1 MKHTKIVAT
10 VSDLRCE
17 VEFIKS
23 LYDEGM
29 NVVRMNTAHM
39 DFDGI
44 AKVVNNTRAV
54 SDQIAVLL
62 DTKGPE
68 IRTTKCDSPIL
79 VEGGD
84 KVKVCGDPTQKSTAE
99 CICVSYVD
107 MVKDVAVGSPI
118 LFDDGEIELVVESK
132 DEKYLYCSATNK
144 GELGS
149 RKSVNVPNDKIN
161 LPALTEKDR
170 NNIIFSMTVG
180 IDYIA
185 HSFVR
190 SPADV
195 KEIQDI
201 LDAHGSDVKIIA
213 KIENQE
219 GVENIDE
226 ILKVVHGVMVA
237 RGDLGIEIPQEK
249 IPGIQRHLIRQCV
262 KAKKPV
268 IVATQM
274 LHSMI
279 KNPRP
284 TRAEVADIANAIYY
298 RTDAVMLSGET
309 AYGDYPVEAVRTMAK
324 VAAEAEKNKLTQN
337 DIRIPMPEDEI
348 DVTSF
353 LAKQAVRSCN
363 VIETKAIVTDSYSGD
378 TARSVSAF
386 RGKMPIY
393 AQCYKKSTMRQLAL
407 SYGVFATY
415 MEDEGDTR
423 KYMTILLDKLVA
435 NGQLAE
441 EDLVSYLG
449 GSFGKGGGTSFL
461 EILKL
466 SSLKKTFLD

>member
-44 AKVVNNTRAV
+44 SKVVNNTRAV
-54 SDQIAVLL
+54 SDQLAVLL

-68 IRTTKCDSPIL
+68 IRTTKCDDKIV
-79 VEGGD
+79 VEGGQ
-84 KVKVCGDPTQKSTAE
+84 KVKVTGNPEKMSSAE
-99 CICVSYVD
+99 CIYVSYLD
-107 MVKDVAVGSPI
+107 MVKDVSVGNPI
-118 LFDDGEIELVVESK
+118 LFDDGEIELLVESK
-132 DEKYLYCSATNK
+132 DDDYLYCVATNN
-144 GELGS
+144 GEIGS
-149 RKSVNVPNDKIN
+149 RKSVNVPNDSIN

-170 NNIIFSMTVG
+170 NNIIHSMSVG
-180 IDYIA
+180 IDFIA

-190 SPADV
+190 SAKDI

-201 LDAHGSDVKIIA
+201 LDAHNSDVKIIA

-219 GVENIDE
+219 GVDNIQE
-226 ILKVVHGVMVA
+226 ILEVVHGVMVA

-249 IPGIQRHLIRQCV
+249 IPGIQRHLIRECV

-309 AYGDYPVEAVRTMAK
+309 AYGDYPVEAVKTMAS
-324 VAAEAEKNKLTQN
+324 VALEAEDNKLSQN
-337 DIRIPMPEDEI
+337 DIRIPMVDDDI
-348 DVTSF
+348 DVSSY
-353 LAKQAVRSCN
+353 LSKQAVKSATRIN
-363 VIETKAIVTDSYSGD
+363 TKAIVTDSNTGL
-378 TARSVSAF
+378 TARHVAAY
-386 RGKMPIY
+386 RGRMPIF
-393 AQCYKKSTMRQLAL
+393 AQCYKKSTMRHLAL

-415 MEDEGDTR
+415 LEEGDTR
-423 KYMTILLDKLVA
+423 TFMTKHLDSLVA
-435 NGQLAE
+435 DGLLSE
-441 EDLVSYLG
+441 DDLVAYLG
-449 GSFGKGGGTSFL
+449 GSFGQGGGTTFL
-461 EILKL
+461 ELLKL
-466 SSLKKTFLD
+466 SSLKESINK